1 MVTTSKGR
9 QCKAPP
15 QMARGADDA
24 ELLIH
29 LQTIRWPQGF
39 ECPKCAPKR
48 FIEPFYGEDTPH
60 RPASKPKPIQFA
72 QLKQARGLLV
82 CPVCRAHISMTSCT
96 RLDGARAPLPQVY
109 RAAACYLKDLD
120 GVTTSTLMAEVG
132 LGNHIT
138 ARRLIDIFNSA
149 AAPERADLPGGNVVM
164 EEFPLNVR
172 TVRKV
177 KDTRIIVALE
187 MRKNGRMG
195 RLNLVFAYGAN
206 GIYWIPNSP
215 ALVHESAEID
225 CQKGNLEKLL
235 CSNELMPSKLHSQS
249 VSPSRD
255 CAIVYGHVDAML
267 HKTHQGALGL
277 ARVQSILNGFS
288 FRWNNRERDDH
299 GLDNLMTRLLSVPAG
314 RSDES

>member
-1 MVTTSKGR
+1 
-9 QCKAPP
+9 
-15 QMARGADDA
+15 
-24 ELLIH
+24 
-29 LQTIRWPQGF
+29 
-39 ECPKCAPKR
+39 
-48 FIEPFYGEDTPH
+48 
-60 RPASKPKPIQFA
+60 
-72 QLKQARGLLV
+72 
-82 CPVCRAHISMTSCT
+82 
-96 RLDGARAPLPQVY
+96 
-109 RAAACYLKDLD
+109 
-120 GVTTSTLMAEVG
+120 
-132 LGNHIT
+132 
-138 ARRLIDIFNSA
+138 
-149 AAPERADLPGGNVVM
+149 M